1 MIMGW
6 FCIIS
11 TVHLLGNFLSD
22 PHNGI
27 LSETLRF
34 PFELYY
40 TGFIGNIVMFAK
52 SFLAAIL
59 LTTIV
64 RDVMNLNYIKYL
76 KYKIDN
82 PSKGELK

>member
-59 LTTIV
+59 LTTYYSTR
-64 RDVMNLNYIKYL
+64 RDE
-76 KYKIDN
+76 
-82 PSKGELK
+82 S